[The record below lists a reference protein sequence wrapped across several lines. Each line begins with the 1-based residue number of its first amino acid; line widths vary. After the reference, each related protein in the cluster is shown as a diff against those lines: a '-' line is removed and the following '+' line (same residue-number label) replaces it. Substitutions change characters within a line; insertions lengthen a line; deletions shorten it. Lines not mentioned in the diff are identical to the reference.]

1 MIYKDRKDAGAK
13 LAERLKEYKES
24 PDVLI
29 LGLARGG
36 VVLAAEISRIL
47 KLPFDL
53 VMTRKIGAPFNPELA
68 LGAIS
73 ETGKGYFNESLIQA
87 LGVSKTYLEETIQTE
102 KKEAARR
109 LTLYRKERPAP
120 SIKGK
125 IVVLVDDG
133 IATGATMMAAALS
146 TQSEGAKKI
155 VVAIPVAPPS
165 SLEFLNP
172 AVDQI
177 ICLNPVEDFM
187 AVSQFY
193 EAFHQVEDAEIVTLL
208 H

>member
-146 TQSEGAKKI
+146 AQSEGAKKI

-165 SLEFLNP
+165 SLEFLDP

-177 ICLNPVEDFM
+177 ICLKPTEDFM

-193 EAFHQVEDAEIVTLL
+193 EIFHQVEDGEIVTLL

>member
-1 MIYKDRKDAGAK
+1 MIFKDRKDAGAK
-13 LAERLKEYKES
+13 LAESLKEYKES
-24 PDVLI
+24 PNVLI

-53 VMTRKIGAPFNPELA
+53 IMTRKIGAPFNPELA
-68 LGAIS
+68 IGAIT

-87 LGVSKTYLEETIQTE
+87 LGVSKTYLEEAIQTE
-102 KKEAARR
+102 KKEAAKR
-109 LTLYRKERPAP
+109 LALYRKERPAP
-120 SIKGK
+120 SLKGK
-125 IVVLVDDG
+125 IVLLVDDG

-146 TQSEGAKKI
+146 AQNEGAKKI
-155 VVAIPVAPPS
+155 VVAIPAAPPD

-177 ICLNPVEDFM
+177 ICLTPAEDFM

-193 EAFHQVEDAEIVTLL
+193 EIFHQVEDAEIVTLL

>member
-1 MIYKDRKDAGAK
+1 MIFKDRTDAGAK
-13 LAERLKEYKES
+13 LAESLKEYNGN

-47 KLPFDL
+47 ELPFDL
-53 VMTRKIGAPFNPELA
+53 VMTRKIGAPFYPELA
-68 LGAIS
+68 IGAIT

-87 LGVSKTYLEETIQTE
+87 LGVSKNHIDETIQTE
-102 KKEAARR
+102 KKEAERR
-109 LTLYRKERPAP
+109 LALYRKERLAP
-120 SIKGK
+120 SLKDK

-146 TQSEGAKKI
+146 AQSDGAKKI

-165 SLEFLNP
+165 SLEFIDP

-177 ICLNPVEDFM
+177 ICLNPTEDFM

-193 EAFHQVEDAEIVTLL
+193 ETFHQVEDAEILALL